1 MFCGRKLN
9 GRVRR
14 GLLVGGQI
22 SSGGGRGRKVAILL
36 WPVRVVSHTAAPYPV
51 IMRIL
56 NAECEK
62 KVQAPRPILG
72 LKSAVS
78 APMRAAKSVQMGD

>member
-9 GRVRR
+9 RR
-14 GLLVGGQI
+14 AGWGLLVGGQI

-36 WPVRVVSHTAAPYPV
+36 RPVCFFSHTAESYSP

-56 NAECEK
+56 SAECEK
-62 KVQAPRPILG
+62 KVQAQRLILG

-78 APMRAAKSVQMGD
+78 APMRAAKSVQMGG

>member
-1 MFCGRKLN
+1 M
-9 GRVRR
+9 
-14 GLLVGGQI
+14 LVGGQI
-22 SSGGGRGRKVAILL
+22 SSGGGRGRKVAIPILS
-36 WPVRVVSHTAAPYPV
+36 VGVFSHSAESYSP

-56 NAECEK
+56 SAECEK
-62 KVQAPRPILG
+62 KVQAQRLILG